1 MMETTGAD
9 PTIRRQPDRFLL
21 AILGGIVLLLLVALV
36 SVVALRRPAPDL
48 PAGTPGGVVQRFY
61 GALEQRDYAEAYGFL
76 SAGLTNTL
84 RLEDFVTFNAQNGS
98 NGQQTRG
105 RIDSEKTSGDQSTV
119 TVSVTHFY
127 SSGGPFSG
135 SSEYTSS
142 ETFTLRR
149 EAGAWRITSLPYNYA
164 PPAPPR

>member
-1 MMETTGAD
+1 METTSAD
-9 PTIRRQPDRFLL
+9 STIRRQPDRFLL
-21 AILGGIVLLLLVALV
+21 GILAGIVLLLLVALI
-36 SVVALRRPAPDL
+36 SVVALRRPTPDL

-61 GALEQRDYAEAYGFL
+61 NALEQRDYAQAYSFL
-76 SAGLTNTL
+76 GGAITNTL

-105 RIDSEKTSGDQSTV
+105 RIDSEKTTGDQSTV

-135 SSEYTSS
+135 SSEYTTS

-149 EAGAWRITSLPYNYA
+149 EAGAWRITSLPYAYG
-164 PPAPPR
+164 PSSPPR

>member
-1 MMETTGAD
+1 METTRAD
-9 PTIRRQPDRFLL
+9 STIRRQPDRFLL
-21 AILGGIVLLLLVALV
+21 GILAGIVLLLLVALL
-36 SVVALRRPAPDL
+36 SVLALRQSTPDL

-61 GALEQRDYAEAYGFL
+61 NALEQRDYAQAYSFL
-76 SAGLTNTL
+76 GGAITNTL

-105 RIDSEKTSGDQSTV
+105 RIDSEKTTGDQSTV

-135 SSEYTSS
+135 SSEYTTS

-149 EAGAWRITSLPYNYA
+149 EAGVWRITSLPYAYG
-164 PPAPPR
+164 PSSPPR

>member
-1 MMETTGAD
+1 METTSAD

-21 AILGGIVLLLLVALV
+21 GILAGIVLLLLVALI
-36 SVVALRRPAPDL
+36 SVMALRQPTPDL

-61 GALEQRDYAEAYGFL
+61 NALEQRDYAQAYGFL
-76 SAGLTNTL
+76 GGALTNTL
-84 RLEDFVTFNAQNGS
+84 RLEDFVTFNAQNSS

-105 RIDSEKTSGDQSTV
+105 RIDSEKTTGDQSTV

-135 SSEYTSS
+135 SSEYTTS

-149 EAGAWRITSLPYNYA
+149 EADAWRITRLPYAYG
-164 PPAPPR
+164 PSSPPR